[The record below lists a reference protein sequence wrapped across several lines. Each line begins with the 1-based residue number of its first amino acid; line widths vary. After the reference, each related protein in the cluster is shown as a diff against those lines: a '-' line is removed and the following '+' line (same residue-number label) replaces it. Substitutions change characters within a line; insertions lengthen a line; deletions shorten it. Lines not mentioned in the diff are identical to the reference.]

1 MNHQQQQQVQ
11 GKCSKKNTCVLAVAR
26 MAVVV
31 GFSSELW
38 PGLVLCERA
47 KPSNARL
54 FELFYFYIGR
64 YTTVRTEAN
73 GRYKTA
79 GAIITSVDL
88 VV

>member
-1 MNHQQQQQVQ
+1 MQQEEHM
-11 GKCSKKNTCVLAVAR
+11 CVVAR